1 MKPSSL
7 LAWVAAFWP
16 QNWAVHT
23 RVVYL
28 VRMCIISGMTDSS
41 YRWYVSPII
50 GSDNGL
56 ALVHMM
62 NKYST
67 IARLIKTREAFD
79 YIIFN
84 QIFNWQLHWQLFTI
98 FCGCFVMKLQQR
110 IMRMKKTHWNSTHF
124 TIVMKNQPMWLEM
137 LSINAV
143 PYNEHRPSSANV
155 GHACNYIPA
164 TLLVTGQLASI
175 RVVRVIFKIFR

>member
-1 MKPSSL
+1 MEPSSL

-23 RVVYL
+23 RVLYL
-28 VRMCIISGMTDSS
+28 VRMCVINGMTDSS

-110 IMRMKKTHWNSTHF
+110 IMRTKKNTLKFYAFYNRNEKSTDV
-124 TIVMKNQPMWLEM
+124 TWDVKYQC
-137 LSINAV
+137 S
-143 PYNEHRPSSANV
+143 
-155 GHACNYIPA
+155 
-164 TLLVTGQLASI
+164 TL
-175 RVVRVIFKIFR
+175 